1 MRSLQWMLRHNAGY
15 YVKHVQNGMDAMLP
29 QSRQIQGMFHQHAQ
43 TWNQDWVARFN
54 SSMCFHVSLFEKLVG
69 SCHAGLTKKTSN

>member
-15 YVKHVQNGMDAMLP
+15 YVKHVQNGMDAMLNLHGLRAGK
-29 QSRQIQGMFHQHAQ
+29 SKGCSINMRRHGIKTGL
-43 TWNQDWVARFN
+43 
-54 SSMCFHVSLFEKLVG
+54 LFEKLVG